1 MLVSMLGEKG
11 QVSIPAEVRTV
22 LGLREGD
29 KLVFNIH
36 NHQVILSKKDIQ
48 DDDTLYYQA
57 LSCTLN
63 EWNSEEDDDDYCN
76 L

>member
-1 MLVSMLGEKG
+1 MLFSMLGQKG

-22 LGLREGD
+22 LGLKAGD
-29 KLVFNIH
+29 RLVFNIH
-36 NHQVILSKKDIQ
+36 NHQVILSKKNIQ
-48 DDDTLYYQA
+48 DDDALYYQA
-57 LSCTLN
+57 LSSTLN